1 VSGDTAPIL
10 AIVDV
15 GSNTGRVDVIQF
27 EHGGHLTVLGDART
41 PLRLVHA
48 LGANGELTVAHLER
62 TVAALRGFRAVAHGR
77 AADRIIAVAT
87 AAIREASNAQQ
98 FLDAV
103 ERDTGVRVRLIDG
116 QQEAYFGFMGAV
128 HGVPVEHGL
137 VLDIGGGSVQ
147 LTRFRDREALS
158 SWSLPLGALRLSDR
172 FLVGDPPTRSELGRL
187 RRHVHQAV
195 AAASVPP
202 LDLDGALVGTGG
214 TIRNLARIDRKTRDY
229 PIPRLHAYILQGARL
244 REIATRLAGASQP
257 DRTALPG
264 LNADRTDSIVGGA
277 LVAQTLMERVGATE
291 LIVSGHGLREGLAL
305 DALVR
310 RVPPTA
316 EVRAASVLTLASRF
330 TTYDEERAG
339 RRRSLADDLLAMLE
353 PSASADARATL
364 ALATTLLDVGRSVD
378 YYNRHDHAA
387 QIVQAA
393 DLDGF
398 WHRSIALAAL
408 AMQLAANGGDP
419 RAFEPLLQPNDQPA
433 LNRLA
438 AILAFVDALEQL
450 IPPGARGT
458 VEWRRKGDNLAAAAA
473 VLDTWPLRDV
483 QRRLESAYGLSVDL
497 QRACTGTSS

>member
-1 VSGDTAPIL
+1 M
-10 AIVDV
+10 
-15 GSNTGRVDVIQF
+15 
-27 EHGGHLTVLGDART
+27 LGDART

-48 LGANGELTVAHLER
+48 LGPNRQLTASHLER

-77 AADRIIAVAT
+77 AVDRIIAVAT
-87 AAIREASNAQQ
+87 AAIREASNGQQ

-103 ERDTGVRVRLIDG
+103 ERDSGVRVRLVDG
-116 QQEAYFGFMGAV
+116 QQEAHFGFMGAV
-128 HGVPVEHGL
+128 HGVPIEHGL

-147 LTRFRDREALS
+147 LTRFRDRGALG

-172 FLVGDPPTRSELGRL
+172 FLVGDPPARSELERL
-187 RRHVHQAV
+187 RRHVRQTV
-195 AAASVPP
+195 AAAGVPP
-202 LDLDGALVGTGG
+202 LDVDGALVGTGG
-214 TIRNLARIDRKTRDY
+214 TIRNLARIDRKTRSY
-229 PIPRLHAYILQGARL
+229 PIPRLHAYTLQGTRL
-244 REIATRLAGASQP
+244 RDIVTRLAGLSQQ
-257 DRTALPG
+257 DRAGVPG

-277 LVAQTLMERVGATE
+277 LVAQTLMDRVGATQ

-305 DALVR
+305 DALVG
-310 RVPPTA
+310 RVPTTA
-316 EVRAASVLTLASRF
+316 EVRVASVLTLASRF
-330 TTYDEERAG
+330 TTFDEERAS

-353 PSASADARATL
+353 PGASAEARATL
-364 ALATTLLDVGRSVD
+364 VLATTLLDVGRSVD

-408 AMQLAANGGDP
+408 TMQLAANGGDP
-419 RAFEPLLQPNDQPA
+419 RAFEPLLQANDQPA

-473 VLDTWPLRDV
+473 ILDTWPLRDV
-483 QRRLESAYGLSVDL
+483 ERRLESAYGLRLDL
-497 QRACTGTSS
+497 QRACAATRT